1 MQGQTSTTIGQQ
13 ALNLIGGNFP
23 ALTGVAPN
31 FDSSTAGKAL
41 ASIYVPTVQA
51 VQRQHGWDAS
61 RRVFALVPSGNAAP
75 FPFGFTREYVYPTNG
90 IEVWEVQPL
99 VPVDV
104 NDPLPLNNSIGNTL
118 VNGVQTK
125 VIWCDV
131 PNAYATYNNNPSEA
145 TWDALFTE
153 AVVRVLASKLALV
166 LVSKPETA
174 TFMGQTGQQAG
185 EMNKMRD
192 A

>member
-1 MQGQTSTTIGQQ
+1 MQGQTSTTIANQ
-13 ALNLIGGNFP
+13 ALNLVGNNMP
-23 ALTGVAPN
+23 AVTGVAPT

-41 ASIYVPTVQA
+41 ASIYVSTVQA

-61 RRVFALVPSGNAAP
+61 RRTIALVASPNAAP
-75 FPFGFTREYVYPTNG
+75 FPFGFAFEYIYPPNG

-99 VPVDV
+99 VPADL
-104 NDPLPLNNSIGNTL
+104 NDPLPTNTDVGNTL

-125 VIWCDV
+125 VIWCSV
-131 PNAYATYNNNPSEA
+131 PAAYATYNNSPSEA
-145 TWDALFTE
+145 TWDSLFTE
-153 AVVRVLASKLALV
+153 AVVRMLASKLAIV

-185 EMNKMRD
+185 EMNRMRD